1 MRRLWRNHRQCP
13 SVLSKL
19 RRQTLIP
26 SLLSTALA
34 ALLLLPAFFFGGV
47 APVSAAEVLQVS
59 GPDLLLIGD
68 RNRTSMV
75 RLGCMTVTPGSEA
88 AAQAWLRLRL
98 PRRSRVNLRPL
109 AETDNEILVA
119 RVSGLDRET
128 GDLADGLVAAG
139 LASPLP
145 CG

>member
-1 MRRLWRNHRQCP
+1 MRRLWRNHRQCSP
-13 SVLSKL
+13 VLSKL

-26 SLLSTALA
+26 SLLATALA

-59 GPDLLLIGD
+59 GPDRLLIGD

-75 RLGCMTVTPGSEA
+75 RLGCMAVTPGSEA

-98 PRRSRVNLRPL
+98 PRRTRVNLRPL
-109 AETDNEILVA
+109 TESEEGVLVA
-119 RVSGLDRET
+119 RVSSLERDT

>member
-1 MRRLWRNHRQCP
+1 M
-13 SVLSKL
+13 
-19 RRQTLIP
+19 
-26 SLLSTALA
+26 TALA

-75 RLGCMTVTPGSEA
+75 RLGCMAVTPGSEA

-98 PRRSRVNLRPL
+98 PRRTRVNLRPL
-109 AETDNEILVA
+109 TASEEGVLVA
-119 RVSGLDRET
+119 RVRSLERDT
-128 GDLADGLVAAG
+128 GDLTEGLVAAG

>member
-1 MRRLWRNHRQCP
+1 VRRLWRNHRQCP

-59 GPDLLLIGD
+59 GPDRLLIGD

-75 RLGCMTVTPGSEA
+75 RLGCMAVTPGSEA

-98 PRRSRVNLRPL
+98 PRRTRVNLRPL
-109 AETDNEILVA
+109 TESEEGVLVA
-119 RVSGLDRET
+119 RVSSLQRDT
-128 GDLADGLVAAG
+128 GDLTDGLVAAG

>member
-1 MRRLWRNHRQCP
+1 
-13 SVLSKL
+13 
-19 RRQTLIP
+19 
-26 SLLSTALA
+26 
-34 ALLLLPAFFFGGV
+34 LLLPAFFFCGV

-98 PRRSRVNLRPL
+98 PRRTRVNLRPL
-109 AETDNEILVA
+109 TESEEGVLVA
-119 RVSGLDRET
+119 RVSSLERDT
-128 GDLADGLVAAG
+128 GDLADGLVSAG

>member
-1 MRRLWRNHRQCP
+1 VRRLWRNHRQCP
-13 SVLSKL
+13 PVLSKL

-34 ALLLLPAFFFGGV
+34 ALLLLPAFFLSGV

-75 RLGCMTVTPGSEA
+75 RLGCMAVTPGSEA

>member
-1 MRRLWRNHRQCP
+1 MRRLRRNHRQRP
-13 SVLSKL
+13 PVLSEL

-26 SLLSTALA
+26 TLLSTALA
-34 ALLLLPAFFFGGV
+34 ALLLLPAFLLGVV
-47 APVSAAEVLQVS
+47 APASAAEVLQVT
-59 GPDLLLIGD
+59 GPDRLLIGD
-68 RNRTSMV
+68 RNRSSIV
-75 RLGCMTVTPGSEA
+75 QLGCIAVTPGSEA

-109 AETDNEILVA
+109 AETDDEILVA
-119 RVSGLDRET
+119 RVSGLDRDT

>member
-1 MRRLWRNHRQCP
+1 M
-13 SVLSKL
+13 

-26 SLLSTALA
+26 SLLATALA
-34 ALLLLPAFFFGGV
+34 ALLLLPAFLFGGV
-47 APVSAAEVLQVS
+47 APASAAEVLQVS
-59 GPDLLLIGD
+59 GPDRLLIGD
-68 RNRTSMV
+68 RNRSALV
-75 RLGCMTVTPGSEA
+75 QLGCMAVTPGSEA

-98 PRRSRVNLRPL
+98 PRRTRVNLRPL
-109 AETDNEILVA
+109 AEGEGGVLVA
-119 RVSGLDRET
+119 RVSGLDGNT

>member
-1 MRRLWRNHRQCP
+1 MPQ
-13 SVLSKL
+13 L
-19 RRQTLIP
+19 RCQALIRAF
-26 SLLSTALA
+26 LATVLA
-34 ALLLLPAFFFGGV
+34 ALLIVPAFCFV
-47 APVSAAEVLQVS
+47 APAPVEAAEVLQVS
-59 GPDLLLIGD
+59 GPDRLLIGD
-68 RNRTSMV
+68 RNRSATV
-75 RLGCMTVTPGSEA
+75 KLGCMVVTPGSEA

-109 AETDNEILVA
+109 SETNNEILVA
-119 RVSGLDRET
+119 RVSGLDRDT